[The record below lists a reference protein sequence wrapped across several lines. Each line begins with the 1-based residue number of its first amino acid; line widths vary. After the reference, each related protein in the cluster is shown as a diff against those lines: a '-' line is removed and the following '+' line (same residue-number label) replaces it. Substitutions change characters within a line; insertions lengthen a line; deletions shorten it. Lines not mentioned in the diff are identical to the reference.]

1 MLTALF
7 KPVLFAYMVS
17 LHTFTPLACLNRGHA
32 TLRDVSNQLAL
43 NVGSPTWKSAP
54 VEHEVELCINRKV
67 GRSVPGYSGDI
78 RRKCYTLKDISL
90 RDKSLQMLTG
100 SSRFC
105 QREASL
111 LFYFYPTT

>member
-1 MLTALF
+1 ML
-7 KPVLFAYMVS
+7 
-17 LHTFTPLACLNRGHA
+17 

-54 VEHEVELCINRKV
+54 VEHEVELCI

-90 RDKSLQMLTG
+90 QDKSQQMLTG